1 MGETTT
7 RRDLVK
13 RGILTTAV
21 LLLIAAAITF
31 AVFQYLA
38 VRDRRTVHDIT
49 SEISASLP
57 QGSTANAIEQY
68 LQLNNIP
75 YSRHLVS
82 QADAETITTLED
94 TGIMAGTTV
103 IIGRVKQ
110 KGTLVW
116 FSPREIQIV
125 FVLDRALTLER
136 IATAVYEIE

>member
-1 MGETTT
+1 MT

>member
-31 AVFQYLA
+31 AVFEYLA

-75 YSRHLVS
+75 YSRRFVS
-82 QADAETITTLED
+82 QSAETITTYQEVD
-94 TGIMAGTTV
+94 VKAGTTV
-103 IIGRVKQ
+103 IVGKVKQ
-110 KGTLVW
+110 KRTLVW
-116 FSPREIQIV
+116 LSPREIQIV

-136 IATAVYEIE
+136 IGTAVYEIE